1 MSKGYRISDIP
12 EVDRP
17 RERLERKGPKALSNS
32 ELLAILLGSGMPGK
46 NVVGVR
52 IVSIVLVVLLLILL
66 VGPFQTA
73 TTCPTRSAQNRSCR
87 QRPIFWTNCRDT
99 CSPAPAG
106 P

>member
-1 MSKGYRISDIP
+1 MSKCYRISYIP

-46 NVVGVR
+46 NVGVR

-73 TTCPTRSAQNRSCR
+73 TTCPTRSAQNRFWR
-87 QRPIFWTNCRDT
+87 Q
-99 CSPAPAG
+99 
-106 P
+106 